1 MTAHVILWGRMPIK
15 RSAIPEQL
23 ADLSH
28 WPGVDRTAL
37 ADGARTRYDRQVNA
51 VTFFVEQPGV
61 PLAEIE
67 RRTGVKRGQ
76 LYRLMDLCLRKHDD
90 GRIQG
95 FRGLLPY
102 KHLKE
107 YERRTKVA
115 ATKPRGQGGSAGALQ
130 LLLDRVPV
138 LRRWLVRQARQRN
151 QPLRQGEVREV
162 RKTLRHIH
170 KQFLQ
175 QCTKLGFKETD
186 WPFNRDERGYRSLQ
200 AFIYRE
206 QRSPTA
212 ERRDATGDAPGEISS
227 ESPEVDND
235 DGWHAAALPFDAVQF
250 DGHKLD
256 LRLTLR
262 FIDPFGMESLFEL
275 TRIFILVCID
285 VVTRAVLGYH
295 IVLSQEYD
303 SDDIAHALQACFGPH
318 RGPALTI
325 PGLSVREGGGY
336 PSNVCEEQA
345 RYPGW
350 CWFQYDNA
358 KANLSEATLGRL
370 SDIVGCYIHAG
381 RLGEPNDRPFIE
393 RFFATVA
400 RLGLHRVPGTTG
412 SSIDDVVRR
421 LGDLGSDLA
430 LAMTVD
436 ELEQVVEVML
446 ADYNGESHGGL
457 GGRTPLQAMR
467 YWLSKP
473 GVRIRALPA
482 QKRRQLIFLQEAR
495 IVTLRGEMRPY
506 VNFEG
511 VRYTSDVLASK
522 ADLRGKKIRIYFNT
536 QDIRQ
541 LHAFFEDG
549 TELGILI
556 ASRAWRRTAHSL
568 RQRREILR
576 LVRLGKLRYR
586 ADEDAVET
594 YALYKR
600 RQARTSKKAANS
612 LAELQQTAQRGS
624 HDAPGLASPSPA
636 REAPTDARFRA
647 DTADEPTLA
656 PASDPVDTASAAA
669 AIDDTPPVRKVLS
682 VRRTITF

>member
-1 MTAHVILWGRMPIK
+1 MTAHVILWGRMPIT

-28 WPGVDRTAL
+28 WPGVDKTAL
-37 ADGARTRYDRQVNA
+37 ADNARSRYDQQVDA
-51 VTFFVEQPGV
+51 VTLFVEQPDV

-67 RRTGVKRGQ
+67 RRTDVKRAQ
-76 LYRLMDLCLRKHDD
+76 LYRLMDRCLRKHDD

-107 YERRTKVA
+107 YERSARVA
-115 ATKPRGQGGSAGALQ
+115 ATKPRGRGGSAGALQ
-130 LLLDRVPV
+130 QLLDRLPT

-162 RKTLRHIH
+162 RTTLRHIH
-170 KQFLQ
+170 KQFLKL
-175 QCTKLGFKETD
+175 CTKLGIKETE
-186 WPFNRDERGYRSLQ
+186 WPFNRDEQGFRSVQ

-212 ERRDATGDAPGEISS
+212 ERGDAACDVAGELSGDDA
-227 ESPEVDND
+227 PEVAGEE
-235 DGWHAAALPFDAVQF
+235 GWHAALLPFDTVQF

-303 SDDIAHALQACFGPH
+303 SDDVAHALQACFGPH

-325 PGLSVREGGGY
+325 PGLSVREGAGY
-336 PSNVCEEQA
+336 PSDVFVDQA
-345 RYPGW
+345 RFPGW
-350 CWFQYDNA
+350 RWFQYDNA
-358 KANLSEATLGRL
+358 KANLSDATLGRL
-370 SDIVGCYIHAG
+370 SDIVGCYVHAG
-381 RLGEPNDRPFIE
+381 RLGEPNDRAFIE
-393 RFFATVA
+393 RFFATIA

-412 SSIDDVVRR
+412 SSTDDVVRR
-421 LGDLGSDLA
+421 LGDLGSALE
-430 LAMTVD
+430 LAMTTD

-467 YWLSKP
+467 YWLTKP
-473 GVRIRALPA
+473 GVRIRVLPA

-495 IVTLRGEMRPY
+495 IVTLRGEARPY
-506 VNFEG
+506 LNFEG

-522 ADLRGKKIRIYFNT
+522 TELRGKKVRIYFNT

-568 RQRREILR
+568 RQRCEILR

-586 ADEDAVET
+586 ADDDAVEA

-612 LAELQQTAQRGS
+612 LAELQKTAQRGNGAAGIVS
-624 HDAPGLASPSPA
+624 SPPASDAPADARPRADAGNEPAPSPA
-636 REAPTDARFRA
+636 G
-647 DTADEPTLA
+647 
-656 PASDPVDTASAAA
+656 DPVDAASVAA
-669 AIDDTPPVRKVLS
+669 AIADAPPTRKVLS

>member
-1 MTAHVILWGRMPIK
+1 MNAHVILWGRMPIT

-23 ADLSH
+23 ADLSN
-28 WPGVDRTAL
+28 WPCVDRTAL
-37 ADGARTRYDRQVNA
+37 ADNARNRFDQQVDA
-51 VTFFVEQPGV
+51 VTLFVEQPDV
-61 PLAEIE
+61 PLIEIE

-76 LYRLMDLCLRKHDD
+76 LYRLMDRCLRKHDD

-107 YERRTKVA
+107 YERRAKVA
-115 ATKPRGQGGSAGALQ
+115 ATKPRGRGGSAGALQ
-130 LLLDRVPV
+130 QLLDRLPA

-151 QPLRQGEVREV
+151 QPLREGEVREV

-170 KQFLQ
+170 KRFLER
-175 QCTKLGFKETD
+175 CAKLGIKETE
-186 WPFNRDERGYRSLQ
+186 WPFNRDERGLRSLQ

-212 ERRDATGDAPGEISS
+212 ERPGAACDAAGEISG
-227 ESPEVDND
+227 ESPEVDD
-235 DGWHAAALPFDAVQF
+235 EVGWLAALLPFDAVQF

-262 FIDPFGMESLFEL
+262 FVDPFGMESLFEL

-285 VVTRAVLGYH
+285 VITRAVLGYH

-303 SDDIAHALQACFGPH
+303 SDDVAHALQACFGPH

-336 PSNVCEEQA
+336 PSELFEEQA

-350 CWFQYDNA
+350 RWFQYDNA

-370 SDIVGCYIHAG
+370 SDIVGCYVHAG
-381 RLGEPNDRPFIE
+381 RLGEPNDRAFIE
-393 RFFATVA
+393 RFFATIA
-400 RLGLHRVPGTTG
+400 RLGLHQVPGTTG
-412 SSIDDVVRR
+412 SSTDDVVRR
-421 LGDLGSDLA
+421 LGDLGSDIA

-473 GVRIRALPA
+473 GVRIRSLPP

-495 IVTLRGEMRPY
+495 IVTLRGEARPY

-522 ADLRGKKIRIYFNT
+522 TELRGKKVRIYFNT

-586 ADEDAVET
+586 ADDDAVEA

-600 RQARTSKKAANS
+600 RQARMSKKAANS
-612 LAELQQTAQRGS
+612 LAELQKTAQRGS
-624 HDAPGLASPSPA
+624 NGAAGIVSSPPASEAPADARSRADAADEPAPSPA
-636 REAPTDARFRA
+636 DV
-647 DTADEPTLA
+647 
-656 PASDPVDTASAAA
+656 PVDTASIAA
-669 AIDDTPPVRKVLS
+669 AIDDAPPTRKVLS
-682 VRRTITF
+682 VHRTITF